1 MPIHIEHIMPLAAGG
16 ETIEDN
22 LWLSC
27 PLCNGHKATKT
38 HDLDPLTDETVQLF
52 NPRHQDWFE
61 HFRWSENGQ
70 EIIGLTPVGRATVA
84 ALKLNNQYLLRARRR
99 WVLAGWHPPEQ

>member
-27 PLCNGHKATKT
+27 LLCNGHKATKRT
-38 HDLDPLTDETVQLF
+38 ISIH
-52 NPRHQDWFE
+52 
-61 HFRWSENGQ
+61 
-70 EIIGLTPVGRATVA
+70 
-84 ALKLNNQYLLRARRR
+84 
-99 WVLAGWHPPEQ
+99 